1 MRRAR
6 TAGKATVLTK
16 IGIISVVFLRAH
28 NATAEDISVIRPF
41 SSSSPIHISRLER
54 PELWRAPEASTALL
68 ESTDQAVVQATSS
81 GPRPP
86 AQAVSFLEKLDH
98 QLGLSAEMSKE
109 KKELM
114 TESAHAF
121 FRASPALF
129 YSDLQ
134 GPYQEASRLLPETAP
149 RVAIVGDAHLLNAGT
164 FRGPDGTTVW
174 GLNDFD
180 QAEIGSPEWDLE
192 RMGSSLYVAARS
204 GGLSSEE
211 SLDLVR
217 QMGQSY
223 LANLG
228 SKGPAYLHRSETD
241 GKVAETIDKAGS
253 KDQKKFLA
261 KWTNP
266 DGRSLLRGEDLEDPD
281 PKRGAQI
288 QDALH
293 RTFPELEFLDLA
305 SKPHS
310 GGSTRGLERY
320 YALVDN
326 PGSSPWILEVKAVLP
341 SPVQVPDG
349 DLSRGDG
356 GQILNFQK
364 QMGSPVDHRH
374 RAFKLDGVAFFT
386 RERER
391 EKDAVKDKPKHLSN
405 LAPLLGKVLA
415 RAHNSSG
422 ADLKGWVNGRDDQLL
437 DNLGAFSQSYARQVE
452 SDFREF
458 SAKYAPPPGSTPP
471 PPADPAPEGPPS
483 GGYLLSP

>member
-1 MRRAR
+1 MKLVAKFLFTWIIFVCLYPAKAEELPLLNSISKLNLTVRNNAR
-6 TAGKATVLTK
+6 FVM
-16 IGIISVVFLRAH
+16 SDR
-28 NATAEDISVIRPF
+28 
-41 SSSSPIHISRLER
+41 SSELASLER
-54 PELWRAPEASTALL
+54 
-68 ESTDQAVVQATSS
+68 DQAVLSS
-81 GPRPP
+81 PKP
-86 AQAVSFLEKLDH
+86 AGFRQPSQAVSFIESFDK
-98 QLGLSAEMSKE
+98 QLGLSEAMSQE
-109 KKELM
+109 KKALM
-114 TESAHAF
+114 AESSHAF

-134 GPYQEASRLLPETAP
+134 GPYLEASRLLPETAP
-149 RVAIVGDAHLLNAGT
+149 RVAIVGDAHILNAGT

-192 RMGSSLYVAARS
+192 RMGASLYVAARS

-211 SLDLVR
+211 SLALVR

-223 LANLG
+223 LASLG
-228 SKGPAYLHRSETD
+228 EKGPAYLRRSETE
-241 GKVAETIDKAGS
+241 GKVAETIDKAGA
-253 KDQKKFLA
+253 KDQAKFLT
-261 KWTNP
+261 KWTTP
-266 DGRSLLRGEDLEDPD
+266 DGQALLRGEDLEDPD
-281 PKRGAQI
+281 PERGKQI
-288 QDALH
+288 QQALNQ
-293 RTFPELEFLDLA
+293 TFPEQKFLDLA

-326 PGSSPWILEVKAVLP
+326 PEGSPWILEVKAVLP
-341 SPVQVPDG
+341 SPVQIPDG

-356 GQILNFQK
+356 AEILNFQK

-374 RAFKLDGVAFFT
+374 RAFKLGDIAFFT

-391 EKDAVKDKPKHLSN
+391 EKDSVKDKPKNLSN

-422 ADLKGWVNGRDDQLL
+422 ADIAAWVKGRDNELL
-437 DNLGAFSQSYARQVE
+437 DNLANFSQNYARQVE

-458 SAKYAPPPGSTPP
+458 SAKYG
-471 PPADPAPEGPPS
+471 
-483 GGYLLSP
+483 

>member
-1 MRRAR
+1 MAK
-6 TAGKATVLTK
+6 TLLTL
-16 IGIISVVFLRAH
+16 ILILAFHPAQ
-28 NATAEDISVIRPF
+28 TED
-41 SSSSPIHISRLER
+41 SSLLNPLSRSSPIVRNSARLSRPDLPAQTASLER
-54 PELWRAPEASTALL
+54 
-68 ESTDQAVVQATSS
+68 DQAVLSS
-81 GPRPP
+81 TKPTGSRPP
-86 AQAVSFLEKLDH
+86 SQAVSFIESFDK
-98 QLGLSAEMSKE
+98 QLGLSEAMSKE

-114 TESAHAF
+114 AESPHAF

-134 GPYQEASRLLPETAP
+134 GPYLEASRLLPETAP
-149 RVAIVGDAHLLNAGT
+149 RVAIVGDAHILNAGT

-192 RMGSSLYVAARS
+192 RMGTSLYVAARS

-211 SLDLVR
+211 SLALVR

-223 LANLG
+223 LSSLRE
-228 SKGPAYLHRSETD
+228 KGPAYLRRSETD

-253 KDQKKFLA
+253 KDQAKLLA
-261 KWTNP
+261 KWTTP
-266 DGRSLLRGEDLEDPD
+266 DGKALLRGEDLEDPD
-281 PKRGAQI
+281 PERGKQI
-288 QDALH
+288 QQTLNQ
-293 RTFPELEFLDLA
+293 TFPEQKFLDLA

-326 PGSSPWILEVKAVLP
+326 PEGSPWILEVKAVLP
-341 SPVQVPDG
+341 TPVQIPDG

-356 GQILNFQK
+356 AEILNFQK

-374 RAFKLDGVAFFT
+374 RAFKLGDVAFFT

-391 EKDAVKDKPKHLSN
+391 EKDSVKDKPKNLSN

-422 ADLKGWVNGRDDQLL
+422 ADLAGWIDGRDNELL
-437 DNLGAFSQSYARQVE
+437 DNLASFSQNYARQVE

-458 SAKYAPPPGSTPP
+458 SAKYAPPSGP
-471 PPADPAPEGPPS
+471 PPAPS
-483 GGYLLSP
+483 ETSFQSPLLQF